1 VKQGTEE
8 WRRARL
14 GKVTSSRFAEVMTG
28 GAGKTA
34 HSYMLDLIGERLT
47 GEPSEELRNKYVD
60 WGHEHEASARAAYAW
75 QLEPGSGVVTQV
87 GFVPHPDLPE
97 DVGGSP
103 DGLVGDDGLME
114 IKCPYTL
121 KAHLQTLLSGEVP
134 SEYFWQCQGNLWVTG
149 RKWLDYVSFHPR
161 LPEHLQLCVI
171 RVERDEDQIEELER
185 KVKRFV
191 EQLHI
196 KLDKLNGK
204 AVAA

>member
-1 VKQGTEE
+1 MKQGTEE

-28 GAGKTA
+28 GQGKTA
-34 HSYMLDLIGERLT
+34 HSYLLDLLGERLT
-47 GEPSEELRNKYVD
+47 GQPSEELRNKYVD
-60 WGHEHEASARAAYAW
+60 WGHEHEGSARAAYAW
-75 QLEPGSGVVTQV
+75 QLAGLWPVTQV
-87 GFVPHPDLPE
+87 GFVPHPDFPD

-103 DGLVGDDGLME
+103 DSLVSDEGLVE
-114 IKCPYTL
+114 IKCPFTL
-121 KAHLQTLLSGEVP
+121 KAHLNTLLTQEVP
-134 SEYFWQCQGNLWVTG
+134 SEYVWQCQGNLWVTG

-161 LPEHLQLCVI
+161 LPEGLNLCVI

-196 KLDKLNGK
+196 KLGKLNGK